1 MFKPTTAI
9 RALIG
14 ASLILF
20 VAIPASAQ
28 TGSSNILVTSGVT
41 FLPSEDE
48 AGELTADI
56 AVPLTFEAPMAAVKV
71 FAPRQASDPH
81 MFAAGARSGGYGPG
95 IGALVRFW
103 FTQQLFLD
111 AGISHY
117 GYSYAGY
124 SSFGQNTV
132 LASVLYM
139 FKRIDNDTMIFRI
152 YAGGGINISTYN
164 YNSGFGDQSDTQ
176 FGGQGLGGLE
186 MIVKQLP
193 KLGFGAEVG
202 VYQGNDFDDVA
213 ITGIGGV
220 SATIY
225 AVWYFK

>member
-1 MFKPTTAI
+1 MFTPTTAI

-48 AGELTADI
+48 AGELAADI
-56 AVPLTFEAPMAAVKV
+56 AVPLKFEAPVVGFNA
-71 FAPRQASDPH
+71 FAPRQGTEKH
-81 MFAAGARSGGYGPG
+81 LFGAGLRTGGYGIG

-117 GYSYAGY
+117 GYSGY
-124 SSFGQNTV
+124 TGFGQNTV
-132 LASVLYM
+132 MASLLYM
-139 FKRIDNDTMIFRI
+139 FKKIDTNDSIAFRI
-152 YAGGGINISTYN
+152 YAGGGINISTWN
-164 YNSGFGDQSDTQ
+164 YDDGFTKQKDTLV
-176 FGGQGLGGLE
+176 GGQGVAGVE

-193 KLGFGAEVG
+193 QLGFGLDVG
-202 VYQGNDFDDVA
+202 VYSGNDLFYAPTNV
-213 ITGIGGV
+213 GGLG
-220 SATIY
+220 SMIY